1 VEILADYRSW
11 RSRFRAICPEPGPQD
26 LFLLVLINGRRAAI
40 QHAADYAQWRGAA
53 ERLAESQQCQVKVLP
68 MTGGEL
74 MNFLGIHCA
83 DLQPIEGID
92 AAFREQAV
100 RNCLDVL
107 RECGGQQDRED
118 ALTLLGQLGALQ

>member
-1 VEILADYRSW
+1 M
-11 RSRFRAICPEPGPQD
+11 CPEPGPTD
-26 LFLLVLINGRRAAI
+26 LFLLVLINGQRATI

-74 MNFLGIHCA
+74 MAFLGIRPA
-83 DLQPIEGID
+83 DAQPIEGLD
-92 AAFREQAV
+92 PAFREQAV

-107 RECGGQQDRED
+107 RECGGQEDRED
-118 ALTLLGQLGALQ
+118 ALKLLGQLGALQ